1 MWHAINK
8 LPHGVWALRDLPQFQ
23 RFPVSHKN
31 TAELDAAATVG
42 AAATADANVPQLLL
56 LLAAVN
62 VLRIRNICRVIE
74 RPRSNLSYLFITF
87 ARSSCGEFN

>member
-31 TAELDAAATVG
+31 TAELDKAAATEG
-42 AAATADANVPQLLL
+42 ATADANVPQLLL
-56 LLAAVN
+56 LLPTVN
-62 VLRIRNICRVIE
+62 VLRICNICRVIE

>member
-1 MWHAINK
+1 MWRAINK

-31 TAELDAAATVG
+31 TAELD